1 VTNASIGLDPLAGI
15 NSTHSEQSDRVTS
28 ATLFSFLFPCWRGE
42 HAAVP
47 PAAAQP
53 YVNLVINVREWT
65 PAPTIVYGIFMSAQ
79 RHFFYNTWVDKRNI
93 AYNRAFMRAP
103 ALQRSRSLWMILGLP
118 EAHCLLQR

>member
-1 VTNASIGLDPLAGI
+1 MTNASIGLDPLAGI

-28 ATLFSFLFPCWRGE
+28 ATLLSFLFSMLARRARGGLS
-42 HAAVP
+42 V
-47 PAAAQP
+47 AAQP
-53 YVNLVINVREWT
+53 YVIIVNNVRERS